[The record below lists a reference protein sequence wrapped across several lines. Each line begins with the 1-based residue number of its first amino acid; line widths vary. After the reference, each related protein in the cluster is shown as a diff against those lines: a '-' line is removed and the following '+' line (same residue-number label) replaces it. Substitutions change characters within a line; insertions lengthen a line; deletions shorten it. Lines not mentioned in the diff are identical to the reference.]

1 MTRSFLLGVLGGMG
15 PLATVDFLAKLVA
28 ATPADGDAD
37 HVPHVTVS
45 IPQIP
50 SRVAAIL
57 RGGDSPL
64 PALLAARDRLRA
76 AGATHYAMPCNTAYH
91 WFDDL
96 AAGLDAPFLHIADA
110 AVDEAAAAI
119 APGALVGVI
128 ATEATQAIGL
138 YADRLARAGFRVAV
152 PTAAGNA
159 RVVEGIAAVK
169 RGEAAAGGHRFG
181 EVVASLEAAG
191 CKGVVLGCTEVPPG
205 LEAAAFRAAVPLVDP
220 TAALARACV
229 GVWRRSRVQGTGRP
243 RDPGH
248 AGPSAW
254 TVGPD
259 PL

>member
-1 MTRSFLLGVLGGMG
+1 VTFLLGVLGGMG

-28 ATPADGDAD
+28 ATPAEGDAD

-57 RGGDSPL
+57 RAGESPL
-64 PALLAARDRLRA
+64 PALLAARERLRA

-91 WFDDL
+91 WYDDL
-96 AAGLDAPFLHIADA
+96 VAGLDAPFLHIADA
-110 AVDEAAAAI
+110 AVDEVAASL
-119 APGALVGVI
+119 APGAPVGVI
-128 ATEATQAIGL
+128 ATEATHAIGL
-138 YADRLARAGFRVAV
+138 YSDRLARAGFRVRV
-152 PTAAGNA
+152 PTADQNA

-169 RGEAAAGGHRFG
+169 RGEAAAGGRRFG

-191 CKGVVLGCTEVPPG
+191 CQGVVLGCTEVPPG
-205 LEAAAFRAAVPLVDP
+205 LEAAAFRAGVPVVDP

-229 GVWRRSRVQGTGRP
+229 GAWTASRVKGTGHPGGPRQSRP
-243 RDPGH
+243 T
-248 AGPSAW
+248 AW
-254 TVGPD
+254 TGPPD